1 MNPENISAGFTSLH
15 DDAMQV
21 VMTPIL
27 NDQPLHLHPNWE
39 LALFNFAQGITCING
54 NHIFKINTR
63 QVLFF
68 LPPNML
74 HGYYFNNKILTS
86 ATVTK
91 IVFTT
96 DLLNSKLLNKL
107 SFIALKKLFIKANG
121 GLVFNNIN
129 SNQIMEY
136 FSIIGQN
143 NSFLCIINLLKL
155 LYAMTKEKYALV
167 LNETHL
173 ITKTE
178 NTSVINAE
186 AINCC
191 INEHFQENICLK
203 KISLLFN
210 VSEATFAR
218 YCKIHTGKSFTE
230 LVIEKRIRHAIQ
242 LLAHHQKTIKDV
254 AYSCGFN
261 NVTHFNRIFKMH
273 TGLAPKN
280 YQFLL
285 QTNISA

>member
-1 MNPENISAGFTSLH
+1 MNSENMSGCFTSLN
-15 DDAMQV
+15 DDAMRV
-21 VMTPIL
+21 VKSPIL

-54 NHIFKINTR
+54 NHIFKVNTR

-74 HGYYFNNKILTS
+74 HGYYLNKELLTS
-86 ATVTK
+86 STVTK
-91 IVFTT
+91 IIFTT

-121 GLVFNNIN
+121 GLVFNNI
-129 SNQIMEY
+129 SSKQIMEY

-143 NSFLCIINLLKL
+143 NGFLDIINLLKL
-155 LYAMTKEKYALV
+155 LHTITKEKSSLV

-203 KISLLFN
+203 NHYYLM
-210 VSEATFAR
+210 
-218 YCKIHTGKSFTE
+218 
-230 LVIEKRIRHAIQ
+230 LVRQ
-242 LLAHHQKTIKDV
+242 LLHDIVKYIPV
-254 AYSCGFN
+254 NLSLN
-261 NVTHFNRIFKMH
+261 
-273 TGLAPKN
+273 
-280 YQFLL
+280 
-285 QTNISA
+285 